1 MNKITTHQ
9 SALLRLVYLA
19 FLIAV
24 RLVVGR
30 FSFGT
35 TFLQISATFLVSALI
50 GHWYGPWYAGLAGG
64 ISDVIGAS
72 LFPNGAFNPAFT
84 VVAILSGIIYGWLLD
99 YRRMPQISRWRIAT
113 LSVVV
118 NLGINL
124 VVNTLLLFYMYKTPF
139 WPLFWTRLPKEL
151 IMLPIYYVGIYY
163 LLKTVGRLRLTQ
175 RIVPEQWKKS
185 EHP

>member
-1 MNKITTHQ
+1 
-9 SALLRLVYLA
+9 
-19 FLIAV
+19 
-24 RLVVGR
+24 
-30 FSFGT
+30 
-35 TFLQISATFLVSALI
+35 
-50 GHWYGPWYAGLAGG
+50 
-64 ISDVIGAS
+64 
-72 LFPNGAFNPAFT
+72 
-84 VVAILSGIIYGWLLD
+84 
-99 YRRMPQISRWRIAT
+99 
-113 LSVVV
+113 
-118 NLGINL
+118 